1 MGVQIYQLSEVATG
15 SSGQQLPVFDPSK
28 GDTRKISLS
37 TLLAWLQTQLAV
49 GRPEAVTQYA
59 APSATGFSVQ
69 ITDGDEDVH
78 LILTPA
84 AGYADGEVV
93 LPAVAN
99 ARDKQLVI
107 VNCTQTVV
115 NFVVDGNGAT
125 AVTGAPTTIAA
136 ANEFFTMCYDLPTS
150 TWYRIG

>member
-1 MGVQIYQLSEVATG
+1 MGVQINQLSEVSAG
-15 SSGQQLPVFDPSK
+15 SGGQQVPVYDPSQ
-28 GDTRKISLS
+28 GDTRKISLT
-37 TLLAWLQTQLAV
+37 TLLAWLQDQLTI
-49 GRPEAVTQYA
+49 GRLEPVTQYA

>member
-15 SSGQQLPVFDPSK
+15 SAGQQFPVFDPSK

-37 TLLAWLQTQLAV
+37 TLLDWLKTQLSV
-49 GRPEAVTQYA
+49 GRPEAATQYA
-59 APSATGFSVQ
+59 APSATGFSVA
-69 ITDGDEDVH
+69 IKDGPEDVH

-84 AGYADGEVV
+84 AGYADGEIV
-93 LPAVAN
+93 LPSSVN

-107 VNCTQTVV
+107 VNCTQTVGTL
-115 NFVVDGNGAT
+115 VVDGNGAT
-125 AVTGAPTTIAA
+125 AVTGAPGSIAA

>member
-1 MGVQIYQLSEVATG
+1 MGVQINQLSEVLSG
-15 SSGQQLPVFDPSK
+15 SGGQQVPVYDPSQ
-28 GDTRKISLS
+28 GDTRKISLT
-37 TLLAWLQTQLAV
+37 TLLAWLQTQLTI
-49 GRPEAVTQYA
+49 GRLEPVTQYA

-107 VNCTQTVV
+107 VNCTQTVAA
-115 NFVVDGNGAT
+115 FVVDGNGAT

>member
-1 MGVQIYQLSEVATG
+1 MGVQIHQLSEVLSG
-15 SSGQQLPVFDPSK
+15 SGGQQVPVYDPSQ
-28 GDTRKISLS
+28 GDTRKISLT
-37 TLLAWLQTQLAV
+37 TLLAWLQTQLTI
-49 GRPEAVTQYA
+49 GRLEPVTQYA